1 MTLIDDYIKNGTP
14 WSQLPPN
21 VQSSLKQD
29 PAEYDARVLVYFL
42 QNQMEYSS
50 DLIKNI
56 VRSEKAYYRQL
67 VQYSSQHMMLF
78 PYHLQ
83 RKIVPGLDI
92 TPFDYYKSIVRR
104 TMLSE
109 LSYDRIPNFTAA
121 DCYQILGIGRNEFI
135 DLLNVYK
142 GKLCS
147 PQSQLK
153 ESPEA
158 VLDGLLPKAPHNFKH
173 LQPWF
178 IVRAGSVSLTDV
190 QEQTPE
196 VQSVLDKIIDHDRSS
211 IVDQLG
217 PGLRISEIPLGEF
230 QELYSRGLVYVDVPI
245 LETDCL
251 FVPTLDGFIMNR
263 VTGDSCETLL
273 YKIFVSL
280 DPQSNLSQL
289 ASDLGVG
296 LEFVINAASV
306 FVRLGFAQKS
316 NKQSKVDSPIS
327 LIDIS
332 LPTSMSESKKI
343 SFIFDSS
350 ITAYLML
357 GNLSANLKKH
367 SVTMFEVGKLTGDS
381 LTAFYKE
388 ISSLSNSAEQ
398 DVGVHYEHAKC
409 LSQTMSYISRA
420 LTSCEDNFKYLDL
433 VRCGSL
439 ASLEPITRCRILS
452 RNYNLLVCMAPLSY
466 EEAQIFGPNF
476 PLIIGPP
483 IPEICSSWFRLFICK
498 TVGEGGMPSLLLTR
512 GTRVN
517 QLPSSLARFSSFLV
531 TSWGHDPVLMDIYT
545 LFYSV
550 NDLTINCPVFI
561 QAYDDRERNFPLH
574 QHFLSLP
581 LTSEFITRMS
591 KRLPCLERLSQSV
604 DLTCLIGYLS
614 LLLPDGKSEVDFT
627 LKHDETDPNGEGFG
641 GGSLYQQN
649 TSQFLEHSV
658 VDPRV
663 VLSESS
669 LEEIVNSGRPVK
681 VLSVNLGIPLFN
693 SALNTAVFKRIRE
706 LSGDSD
712 QLLSLELR
720 SKIAEANEALAKKL
734 VTFIK
739 SSGGIYVNTASSMIP
754 DDGGCDYGD
763 KQASPPKL
771 PLPSISLCCNS
782 IGDLQ
787 EWEN

>member
-1 MTLIDDYIKNGTP
+1 MTLIDDCIKSGTQ

-21 VQSSLKQD
+21 VQASLKHD

-42 QNQMEYSS
+42 QNQMEYSGY
-50 DLIKNI
+50 LIKNI

-67 VQYSSQHMMLF
+67 IQYSSQQMMLF

-83 RKIVPGLDI
+83 RKIVPGLNI
-92 TPFDYYKSIVRR
+92 TPFEYYKNIVRR

-109 LSYDRIPNFTAA
+109 FSYDRIPNFTAA

-142 GKLCS
+142 GILCS

-153 ESPEA
+153 ESPEI
-158 VLDGLLPKAPHNFKH
+158 VLDGLLPKAPQNFKH

-196 VQSVLDKIIDHDRSS
+196 VQSVLDNIIDHDRSS
-211 IVDQLG
+211 NGGQLG
-217 PGLRISEIPLGEF
+217 PGLKISEVPLGDF
-230 QELYSRGLVYVDVPI
+230 QKLYSRGLVYVEVPI

-316 NKQSKVDSPIS
+316 DQPSKVDNPVSS
-327 LIDIS
+327 IDIS
-332 LPTSMSESKKI
+332 LPTPMPESKKI

-409 LSQTMSYISRA
+409 LSQTMRYISNA
-420 LTSCEDNFKYLDL
+420 QTSCENNFRYLDL

-439 ASLEPITRCRILS
+439 ASLEPLTRCRILS
-452 RNYNLLVCMAPLSY
+452 RNYNLIVCMAPLSY
-466 EEAQIFGPNF
+466 EEAQIFGPNW

-498 TVGEGGMPSLLLTR
+498 TIGEGGMPSLLLTR
-512 GTRVN
+512 GTRIN
-517 QLPSSLARFSSFLV
+517 RLPSSLARFSSFLV

-550 NDLTINCPVFI
+550 NDLTTNYPVFI
-561 QAYDDRERNFPLH
+561 QAYDDRERSFPLH
-574 QHFLSLP
+574 QHFLPLP
-581 LTSEFITRMS
+581 LAPEFINRMS
-591 KRLPCLERLSQSV
+591 KRLPCLERLSKAM

-614 LLLPDGKSEVDFT
+614 LLLPDGKSEVDI
-627 LKHDETDPNGEGFG
+627 KIQHDETDPTGEGFG

-658 VDPRV
+658 VDSRV

-669 LEEIVNSGRPVK
+669 LEEVVNSGRPVK

-693 SALNTAVFKRIRE
+693 STLNTAVFESIRD
-706 LSGDSD
+706 LSRDSE
-712 QLLSLELR
+712 QLLSSELR
-720 SKIAEANEALAKKL
+720 STIAEANEALAKRL

-739 SSGGIYVNTASSMIP
+739 SSGGIYVNIASSMIP
-754 DDGGCDYGD
+754 DDGGCGNSD
-763 KQASPPKL
+763 KQASPPML

-787 EWEN
+787 EWQN